1 MMNRYWRMIIFLSL
15 VLAVPLTAALDTAGE
30 EKVDAGRPVVA
41 RIVVDGPIT
50 PVSADYIQKQIERAQ
65 IEGLDLVVLQLDT
78 PGGLVS
84 STRQIVKAFFGS
96 KVPIAVHVGPPG
108 ARAASAGVFITMAAH
123 VAAMA
128 PGTNIGAAHPVNI
141 GGGNPLSPKKEEK
154 GVGERESGG
163 EGDKAGEGEKA
174 EGESGRE
181 GEGEKSPEPPAGNDD
196 DVMGQKVL
204 NDTVAFIR
212 SIAEK
217 QGRNA
222 DWAERAVRESVSV
235 TETEALE
242 LNVIDIIAEDME
254 ELLAAMDGMTVKV
267 SGEEVVLAVKGATVL
282 DRPMGW
288 RYRVLGSLS
297 DPNIAYILMML
308 GIYGLFF
315 ELANPGV
322 ILPGVLG
329 GIFLVLAFFSF
340 QVIPINYAGFLLI
353 FLAIIL
359 FILEVKIVSYGMLS
373 VGGIASLFLGSLM
386 LFDTAEPYYK
396 LSLSLVVGVTAFTAL
411 FFVVG
416 LGMAFHFQR
425 KRPTTGAEGL
435 VGEIGI
441 VSVTLSPEGRV
452 KVHGEIW
459 KAVSDGIS
467 GGSIEAGSKVRV
479 KAIEGMLLTVVKVQE
494 PVPSTQPFDE
504 AQGPEPVEGEPGE
517 ENKDEKPGI
526 SD

>member
-1 MMNRYWRMIIFLSL
+1 MMNRHWRMSIFLSL
-15 VLAVPLTAALDTAGE
+15 ILAVPLAAALDSFGE
-30 EKVDAGRPVVA
+30 DKVDTGRAVVA
-41 RIVVDGPIT
+41 RIVVDGPIS
-50 PVSADYIQKQIERAQ
+50 PISADYIQKQVEMAQ
-65 IEGLDLVVLQLDT
+65 SEGLDLVILQLDT
-78 PGGLVS
+78 PGGLLS
-84 STRQIVKAFFGS
+84 STRQIVKTLLGS
-96 KVPIAVHVGPPG
+96 EIPIAVYVAPPG

-128 PGTNIGAAHPVNI
+128 PGTHIGAAHPVNI
-141 GGGNPLSPKKEEK
+141 GGGNPLSPNKETPEEEK
-154 GVGERESGG
+154 RGKGE
-163 EGDKAGEGEKA
+163 EGKEQDAERSTQAAEDEKPA
-174 EGESGRE
+174 
-181 GEGEKSPEPPAGNDD
+181 PPAENDK

-222 DWAERAVRESVSV
+222 DWAEKAVRESVSV

-242 LNVIDIIAEDME
+242 LEVIDIIAGDVE

-267 SGEEVVLAVKGATVL
+267 SGGEIVLAVKGGTVL

-288 RYRVLGSLS
+288 RYRVLGTLS

-322 ILPGVLG
+322 IFPGVLG
-329 GIFLVLAFFSF
+329 GIFLILAFFSF

-353 FLAIIL
+353 FLAVIL
-359 FILEVKIVSYGMLS
+359 FILEVAVVSYGMLS
-373 VGGIASLFLGSLM
+373 VGGVAALFLGSTM

-416 LGMAFHFQR
+416 LGLVIRDKR

-435 VGEIGI
+435 IGEAG
-441 VSVTLSPEGRV
+441 VVTVPLTPQGTV

-459 KAVSDGIS
+459 RAQAQGQVD
-467 GGSIEAGSKVRV
+467 AGSKVKV
-479 KAIEGMLLTVVKVQE
+479 KAIEGLMLTVE
-494 PVPSTQPFDE
+494 EIDE
-504 AQGPEPVEGEPGE
+504 NNET
-517 ENKDEKPGI
+517 
-526 SD
+526 

>member
-1 MMNRYWRMIIFLSL
+1 MMNRYWRMIIFLFL
-15 VLAVPLTAALDTAGE
+15 VLTVPLTAALDTAGE
-30 EKVDAGRPVVA
+30 EKVDTGRPVVA

-128 PGTNIGAAHPVNI
+128 PGTNIGAAHPVNV
-141 GGGNPLSPKKEEK
+141 GGGNPLSPGKEDQKEE
-154 GVGERESGG
+154 GG
-163 EGDKAGEGEKA
+163 RKKGEGEEIAKVA
-174 EGESGRE
+174 EPGTRN
-181 GEGEKSPEPPAGNDD
+181 PEPESEAPASDD
-196 DVMGQKVL
+196 ADVMGQKVL

-267 SGEEVVLAVKGATVL
+267 SGEEIVLAVKGATVL

-288 RYRVLGSLS
+288 RYRVLGTLS

-322 ILPGVLG
+322 IFPGVLG
-329 GIFLVLAFFSF
+329 GIFLILAFFSF

-353 FLAIIL
+353 FLAVIL
-359 FILEVKIVSYGMLS
+359 FILEVTVVSYGMLS
-373 VGGIASLFLGSLM
+373 VGGVVALFLGSIM

-396 LSLSLVVGVTAFTAL
+396 LSLSLVVGVTVFTAL
-411 FFVVG
+411 FFILG
-416 LGMAFHFQR
+416 LGLVIRDKR
-425 KRPTTGAEGL
+425 KKPTTGAEGL
-435 VGEIGI
+435 IGETG
-441 VSVTLSPEGRV
+441 VVTVPLTPQGTV

-459 KAVSDGIS
+459 RAEAQGQV
-467 GGSIEAGSKVRV
+467 EAGCKVRV
-479 KAIEGMLLTVVKVQE
+479 KAVEGMLLTVE
-494 PVPSTQPFDE
+494 E
-504 AQGPEPVEGEPGE
+504 IGPEGGIVKEEEGRE
-517 ENKDEKPGI
+517 D
-526 SD
+526 